1 MSSDASSIGG
11 TIVTLKIIHGKP
23 PNYDAVI
30 EAFPF
35 AKRPGTMFCYGRAI
49 HIPSGGTVSAA
60 LQAHETVHA
69 ERQGHDP
76 AGWWARYLVDPQ
88 FRFDEELPAH
98 IAEYRWFDGKP
109 RAERRFMLRQ
119 IAARLAGP
127 LYGRMVTVH
136 RAKQLITG
144 KINPDA

>member
-1 MSSDASSIGG
+1 M
-11 TIVTLKIIHGKP
+11 TLKIIHQPP
-23 PNYDAVI
+23 PNYAEIVAV
-30 EAFPF
+30 FPQ
-35 AKRPGTMFCYGRAI
+35 AKARGVMFCYGRSI
-49 HIPSGGTVSAA
+49 FVPDGGSVSDA

-69 ERQGHDP
+69 DRQGSDP

-109 RAERRFMLRQ
+109 LAERRFMLRQ
-119 IAARLAGP
+119 IAQRLAGA

-144 KINPDA
+144 KANPDA